1 MVNALFMRSDGSRVG
16 SQLFYQGGFS
26 LLEMGVVLVVV
37 GLLLGGSLIPLSVQM
52 EKQDR
57 DATEQQL
64 QDIREALIGFALT
77 NGRLP
82 CPDTD
87 NDGQMNGLV
96 TCANSI
102 GAIPWVDLGLG
113 QQDAWGQPFTYRVSG
128 DFADSTDGTICSSPA
143 TTGIS
148 FSLCSVGDISVLD
161 AVGGNPVALTLPA
174 IVLSHGKNWA
184 TTTGSDE
191 AENSD
196 ADAIY
201 VARSYSNNTA
211 SPFDDL
217 MIWLPPAI
225 LKNKMLTAE
234 LLP

>member
-1 MVNALFMRSDGSRVG
+1 MVKDLFMLSDTTRAAPNAFF
-16 SQLFYQGGFS
+16 QRGFS
-26 LLEMGVVLVVV
+26 LLEMAMVLVVV
-37 GLLLGGSLIPLSVQM
+37 GLLLGGSLIPLSIQM

-57 DATEQQL
+57 DATQQQL
-64 QDIREALIGFALT
+64 QDIRDALIGFALT

-87 NDGQMNGLV
+87 NDGQMNGV
-96 TCANSI
+96 STCTSAL
-102 GAIPWVDLGLG
+102 GVIPWADLGVG
-113 QQDAWGQPFTYRVSG
+113 QQDAWGQPFTYRVSS
-128 DFADSTDGTICSSPA
+128 DFADNTDGTACSSPA
-143 TTGIS
+143 TIGVS
-148 FSLCSVGDISVLD
+148 FSLCSAGDISVLD

-184 TTTGSDE
+184 ATTGTDE

-196 ADAIY
+196 TDAVY
-201 VARSYSNNTA
+201 VDRSYSNNTG

-217 MIWLPPAI
+217 IVWVPPGI
-225 LKNKMLTAE
+225 LKNKMLTAQ

>member
-1 MVNALFMRSDGSRVG
+1 MRSYASKQGSASLV
-16 SQLFYQGGFS
+16 QQGFS
-26 LLEMGVVLVVV
+26 LLEMAIVLVVV
-37 GLLLGGSLIPLSVQM
+37 GLLLGGSLIPLSIQM

-57 DATEQQL
+57 DATERQL

-87 NDGQMNGLV
+87 NDGQMNGLASCTSSV
-96 TCANSI
+96 
-102 GAIPWVDLGLG
+102 GVIPWVDLGLG

-128 DFADSTDGTICSSPA
+128 DFADNTDGTTCSSPA
-143 TTGIS
+143 TIGIS

-161 AVGGNPVALTLPA
+161 AAGGNPVALTLPA

-184 TTTGSDE
+184 TTAGTDE
-191 AENSD
+191 VENTD

-201 VARSYSNNTA
+201 VARSYSTNTA

-217 MIWLPPAI
+217 MIWVSPSI